1 LVNLFLA
8 ISANGFLTPGG
19 QAGGMEERPIA
30 ALKNLGPSTARDLA
44 EVGVVTFTQLQ
55 EVGPVDA
62 WHRLNELRPKQYS
75 LVGLYALAGA
85 LLDKE
90 WKELPP
96 DYRTQLRDEAARTGR
111 KRTRSARS
119 AKGHT
124 PTPSN
129 IAAGN

>member
-1 LVNLFLA
+1 
-8 ISANGFLTPGG
+8 
-19 QAGGMEERPIA
+19 MEERPIA
-30 ALKNLGPSTARDLA
+30 SLKNLGPTTARDLA
-44 EVGVVTFTQLQ
+44 EVGVATFTQLQ

-96 DYRTQLRDEAARTGR
+96 DYRTQLRDEAAKSG
-111 KRTRSARS
+111 KKARRARPA
-119 AKGHT
+119 AKKPGPQT
-124 PTPSN
+124 PANVAS
-129 IAAGN
+129 GN

>member
-1 LVNLFLA
+1 
-8 ISANGFLTPGG
+8 
-19 QAGGMEERPIA
+19 MEERPIA
-30 ALKNLGPSTARDLA
+30 SLKNLGPTTARDLA
-44 EVGVVTFTQLQ
+44 EVGVATFAELQ

-96 DYRTQLRDEAARTGR
+96 DYRTQLRDEAAKSGKTA
-111 KRTRSARS
+111 KRARPA
-119 AKGHT
+119 AKKAT
-124 PTPSN
+124 PQTPANVAS
-129 IAAGN
+129 GN

>member
-1 LVNLFLA
+1 
-8 ISANGFLTPGG
+8 
-19 QAGGMEERPIA
+19 MEERSIA
-30 ALKNLGPSTARDLA
+30 SLKNLGPTTARDLA
-44 EVGVVTFTQLQ
+44 EVGVATFAQLQ

-96 DYRTQLRDEAARTGR
+96 DYRTQLRDEAAKTGKKA
-111 KRTRSARS
+111 KR
-119 AKGHT
+119 AKPAKKAT
-124 PTPSN
+124 PQTPSN

>member
-1 LVNLFLA
+1 
-8 ISANGFLTPGG
+8 
-19 QAGGMEERPIA
+19 MEERSIA
-30 ALKNLGPSTARDLA
+30 SLKNLGPTTARDLA
-44 EVGVVTFTQLQ
+44 EVGVATFAQLQ

-96 DYRTQLRDEAARTGR
+96 DYRTQLRDEAAKTGKKA
-111 KRTRSARS
+111 KR
-119 AKGHT
+119 AKPAKNAT
-124 PTPSN
+124 PQTPSN

>member
-1 LVNLFLA
+1 
-8 ISANGFLTPGG
+8 
-19 QAGGMEERPIA
+19 MEERPIA
-30 ALKNLGPSTARDLA
+30 ALKNLGPTTARDLA
-44 EVGVVTFTQLQ
+44 EVGVATFAQLR

-96 DYRTQLRDEAARTGR
+96 EYRTQLRDEAARTGKKA
-111 KRTRSARS
+111 KRARA
-119 AKGHT
+119 AKKVA
-124 PTPSN
+124 PQTPSN
-129 IAAGN
+129 VAAGN

>member
-1 LVNLFLA
+1 
-8 ISANGFLTPGG
+8 
-19 QAGGMEERPIA
+19 MEARPIA

-44 EVGVVTFTQLQ
+44 AVGVETFAQLQ

-85 LLDKE
+85 ILDKE

-96 DYRTQLRDEAARTGR
+96 DYRTQLRDEAARTAPK
-111 KRTRSARS
+111 KRRARPVKT
-119 AKGHT
+119 ATQT
-124 PTPSN
+124 PANVAT
-129 IAAGN
+129 GN

>member
-1 LVNLFLA
+1 MAKLC
-8 ISANGFLTPGG
+8 
-19 QAGGMEERPIA
+19 GMEERPIA

-44 EVGVVTFTQLQ
+44 EVGVATFAHLQ

-62 WHRLNELRPKQYS
+62 WHRLNALRPRQYS

-96 DYRTQLRDEAARTGR
+96 EYRTQLRDEAAKAGKKA
-111 KRTRSARS
+111 KRT
-119 AKGHT
+119 
-124 PTPSN
+124 
-129 IAAGN
+129 